1 MSAPPRGAARHG
13 RQATGPSEES
23 RVQKVERSMPFLPA
37 PVVPSVPTHL
47 TLRAA
52 LMPRRHHA
60 LGGGPF
66 HFRHLASVATYLQ
79 PA

>member
-1 MSAPPRGAARHG
+1 
-13 RQATGPSEES
+13 
-23 RVQKVERSMPFLPA
+23 MPFLPA
-37 PVVPSVPTHL
+37 PVVPSVPPHL

-79 PA
+79 PAQHREGIVQPQNSLLTGVRRRNSLCC

>member
-1 MSAPPRGAARHG
+1 M
-13 RQATGPSEES
+13 
-23 RVQKVERSMPFLPA
+23 QKVERSMPFLPA
-37 PVVPSVPTHL
+37 PVVPSVPPHL